1 MRKKGVT
8 LIELIAVIAIMGVV
22 FTIIYSIYSNSQRIY
37 NTSFSKIQLQNS
49 GRKSLNEICNS
60 VKASQTAAIVNLSTN
75 NIVVN
80 TNTFPVIPNLTFT
93 LLFIDP
99 ADENIQ
105 PYLFVIENQN
115 ELHKFYVT
123 GKDELISN
131 NIDLSN
137 TLITKPLSSQ
147 DSYFIKL
154 GVKYGNFSESYTT
167 YSTIN
172 SGG

>member
-22 FTIIYSIYSNSQRIY
+22 FTIIYSIYSNSQHIY
-37 NTSFSKIQLQNS
+37 NTSFSKVQIQNS
-49 GRKSLNEICNS
+49 ARKSLNEICVSIKNS
-60 VKASQTAAIVNLSTN
+60 QAATIVKLSKN

-80 TNTFPVIPNLTFT
+80 TSAFPPIPNLTTT
-93 LLFIDP
+93 LLYINPNDSS
-99 ADENIQ
+99 IQ
-105 PYLFVIENQN
+105 PYLLVIENQT
-115 ELHKFYVT
+115 ELHKFYT
-123 GKDELISN
+123 SGKDELISN
-131 NIDLSN
+131 NIDISN

-154 GVKYGNFSESYTT
+154 GVKYGDFSESYTT
-167 YSTIN
+167 YSNIN